1 MCAKTLATNNV
12 KDNFMLRLVGI
23 DLPENKRIVIALTYV
38 YGIGPKVAKKILEKA
53 KISED
58 IRAKDLTA
66 VDVAKLQKIIEE
78 FKVEGDL
85 RKEIRENIQ
94 RLKRIGAY
102 RGSRHSAGLPVR
114 GQRTRTNARTLRGK
128 RKTIG
133 AMKKEDA
140 AKVGGSK

>member
-1 MCAKTLATNNV
+1 
-12 KDNFMLRLVGI
+12 MLRLVGI
-23 DLPENKRIVIALTYV
+23 DLPENKRIEVALTYV
-38 YGIGPKVAKKILEKA
+38 YGIGPKISKIILDKA
-53 KISED
+53 KID
-58 IRAKDLTA
+58 LNLRAKDLTA
-66 VDVAKLQKIIEE
+66 EGVAKLQKIIEE

-94 RLKRIGAY
+94 RLKRIGSY
-102 RGSRHSAGLPVR
+102 RGFRHSAGLPTR

-140 AKVGGSK
+140 AKVEVKK

>member
-1 MCAKTLATNNV
+1 
-12 KDNFMLRLVGI
+12 MLRLVGI
-23 DLPENKRIVIALTYV
+23 DLPEDKRIEVALTYV
-38 YGIGPKVAKKILEKA
+38 YGVGPKISKIILEKA
-53 KISED
+53 KVD
-58 IRAKDLTA
+58 GNIRAKALSA
-66 VDVAKLQKIIEE
+66 IDVAKIQKILEE

-94 RLKRIGAY
+94 RLKRIGTY
-102 RGSRHSAGLPVR
+102 RGSRHTAGLPTR

-140 AKVGGSK
+140 AKLGGTK

>member
-1 MCAKTLATNNV
+1 
-12 KDNFMLRLVGI
+12 MLRLVGI
-23 DLPENKRIVIALTYV
+23 DLPENKRIEVALTYV
-38 YGIGPKVAKKILEKA
+38 YGIGPKISKTILERA
-53 KISED
+53 KISLD
-58 IRAKDLTA
+58 LRAKDLSA

-94 RLKRIGAY
+94 RLKRIGSY
-102 RGSRHSAGLPVR
+102 RGSRHSVGLPTR

-140 AKVGGSK
+140 AKVGGDK

>member
-1 MCAKTLATNNV
+1 
-12 KDNFMLRLVGI
+12 MLRLVGI
-23 DLPENKRIVIALTYV
+23 DLPENKRIEVALTYV
-38 YGIGPKVAKKILEKA
+38 YGIGPKVAKQILKRSG
-53 KISED
+53 ID
-58 IRAKDLTA
+58 GNIRANKLVA
-66 VDVAKLQKIIEE
+66 ADVAKLQKIIEE

-94 RLKRIGAY
+94 RLKRIGSY
-102 RGSRHSAGLPVR
+102 RGSRHIAGLPSR

-140 AKVGGSK
+140 AKLEGVK

>member
-1 MCAKTLATNNV
+1 
-12 KDNFMLRLVGI
+12 MLRLVGI
-23 DLPENKRIVIALTYV
+23 DLPENKRIEVALTYV
-38 YGIGPKVAKKILEKA
+38 YGVGPKISKIILEKA
-53 KISED
+53 KVD
-58 IRAKDLTA
+58 GNTRAKDLTA
-66 VDVAKLQKIIEE
+66 EGVAKIQKILEE

-94 RLKRIGAY
+94 RLKRIGTY
-102 RGSRHSAGLPVR
+102 RGSRHTAGLPTR

-140 AKVGGSK
+140 AKLGGAK

>member
-1 MCAKTLATNNV
+1 
-12 KDNFMLRLVGI
+12 MLRLVGI
-23 DLPENKRIVIALTYV
+23 DLPENKRIEVALTYV
-38 YGIGPKVAKKILEKA
+38 YGIGPKIASKLLSVC
-53 KISED
+53 KISPD
-58 IRAKDLTA
+58 LRAKDLKA
-66 VDVAKLQKIIEE
+66 EDVSKLQKAIED

-85 RKEIRENIQ
+85 RKEVRENIQ
-94 RLKRIGAY
+94 RLKRIGSY

-140 AKVGGSK
+140 AKVEVKK

>member
-1 MCAKTLATNNV
+1 
-12 KDNFMLRLVGI
+12 MLRLVGI
-23 DLPENKRIVIALTYV
+23 DLPENKRIEVALTYV
-38 YGIGPKVAKKILEKA
+38 YGVGPKISKIILEKA
-53 KISED
+53 KVD
-58 IRAKDLTA
+58 GNTRAKDLTA
-66 VDVAKLQKIIEE
+66 EGVAKIQKILEE

-94 RLKRIGAY
+94 RLKRIGTY
-102 RGSRHSAGLPVR
+102 RGSRHTAGLPTR

-140 AKVGGSK
+140 AKVETKK

>member
-1 MCAKTLATNNV
+1 
-12 KDNFMLRLVGI
+12 MLRLVGI
-23 DLPENKRIVIALTYV
+23 DLPENKRIEIALRYV
-38 YGIGPKVAKKILEKA
+38 YGIGPKIAKDILDRA
-53 KISED
+53 KID
-58 IRAKDLTA
+58 VNVRAKNITA
-66 VDVAKLQKIIEE
+66 EEVAKLQKIIEAY
-78 FKVEGDL
+78 KVEGDL

-94 RLKRIGAY
+94 RLKRISSY

-140 AKVGGSK
+140 AKVAGAK

>member
-1 MCAKTLATNNV
+1 
-12 KDNFMLRLVGI
+12 MLRLVGI

-38 YGIGPKVAKKILEKA
+38 YGIGPNIAKIILSKA

-58 IRAKDLTA
+58 LRAKDLSA

-85 RKEIRENIQ
+85 RKDIRENIQ
-94 RLKRIGAY
+94 RLKRIGSY

-140 AKVGGSK
+140 AKVEVKK

>member
-1 MCAKTLATNNV
+1 
-12 KDNFMLRLVGI
+12 MLRLVGI
-23 DLPENKRIVIALTYV
+23 DLPEDKRIEVALTYV
-38 YGIGPKVAKKILEKA
+38 YGVGPKISKIILEKA
-53 KISED
+53 KVD
-58 IRAKDLTA
+58 GNIRAKALSAT
-66 VDVAKLQKIIEE
+66 DVAKIQKILEE

-94 RLKRIGAY
+94 RLKRIGTY
-102 RGSRHSAGLPVR
+102 RGSRHTAGLPTR

-140 AKVGGSK
+140 AKLGGTK

>member
-1 MCAKTLATNNV
+1 
-12 KDNFMLRLVGI
+12 MLRLVGI
-23 DLPENKRIVIALTYV
+23 DLPENKRIEIALTYV
-38 YGIGPKVAKKILEKA
+38 YGIGPKISKIILERA
-53 KISED
+53 KID
-58 IRAKDLTA
+58 VNLRAKELSA
-66 VDVAKLQKIIEE
+66 ADVAKLQKILEE

-94 RLKRIGAY
+94 RLKRISSY

-140 AKVGGSK
+140 AKVGGAK

>member
-1 MCAKTLATNNV
+1 
-12 KDNFMLRLVGI
+12 MLRLVGI

-38 YGIGPKVAKKILEKA
+38 YGIGPKIAKTILGKA

-58 IRAKDLTA
+58 LRAKDLTA
-66 VDVAKLQKIIEE
+66 ADVAKLQKTIEE

-85 RKEIRENIQ
+85 RKEVRENIQ
-94 RLKRIGAY
+94 RLKRIASY
-102 RGSRHSAGLPVR
+102 RGARHSAGLPVH

-133 AMKKEDA
+133 AMKKEEA
-140 AKVGGSK
+140 AKTTGAR

>member
-1 MCAKTLATNNV
+1 
-12 KDNFMLRLVGI
+12 MLRLVGI
-23 DLPENKRIVIALTYV
+23 DLPENKRIEVALTYV
-38 YGIGPKVAKKILEKA
+38 YGIGPKIAKTILERA
-53 KISED
+53 KID
-58 IRAKDLTA
+58 VNLRAKDLSA
-66 VDVAKLQKIIEE
+66 EGVAKLQKIIEE

-94 RLKRIGAY
+94 RLKRVGTY
-102 RGSRHSAGLPVR
+102 RGSRHSAGLPTR

-140 AKVGGSK
+140 AKVAGAK

>member
-1 MCAKTLATNNV
+1 
-12 KDNFMLRLVGI
+12 MLRLVGI

-58 IRAKDLTA
+58 LRAKDLTA

-94 RLKRIGAY
+94 RLERIGAY
-102 RGSRHSAGLPVR
+102 RGSRHSAGLAVR

-140 AKVGGSK
+140 AKVAGAK

>member
-1 MCAKTLATNNV
+1 
-12 KDNFMLRLVGI
+12 MLRLVGI
-23 DLPENKRIVIALTYV
+23 DLPENKRIEIALTYV
-38 YGIGPKVAKKILEKA
+38 YGIGPKISKIILDKA
-53 KISED
+53 KID
-58 IRAKDLTA
+58 VNLRAKDLSA

-85 RKEIRENIQ
+85 RKEVRENIQ
-94 RLKRIGAY
+94 RLKRISSY
-102 RGSRHSAGLPVR
+102 RGSRHSAGLPTR

-140 AKVGGSK
+140 AKVGGVK

>member
-1 MCAKTLATNNV
+1 
-12 KDNFMLRLVGI
+12 MLRLVGI
-23 DLPENKRIVIALTYV
+23 DLPENKRIEVALTYV
-38 YGIGPKVAKKILEKA
+38 YGIGPKISKIILEKA
-53 KISED
+53 KID
-58 IRAKDLTA
+58 VNLRAKDLSA

-94 RLKRIGAY
+94 RLKRIGTY
-102 RGSRHSAGLPVR
+102 RGSRHSAGLPTR

-140 AKVGGSK
+140 AKVAGAK

>member
-1 MCAKTLATNNV
+1 
-12 KDNFMLRLVGI
+12 MLRLVGI
-23 DLPENKRIVIALTYV
+23 DLPENKRIEVALTYV
-38 YGIGPKVAKKILEKA
+38 YGIGPKISKTILEKA
-53 KISED
+53 KID
-58 IRAKDLTA
+58 VNLRAKDLSA

-94 RLKRIGAY
+94 RLKRIGTY
-102 RGSRHSAGLPVR
+102 RGSRHSAGLPTR

-140 AKVGGSK
+140 AKVAGAK

>member
-1 MCAKTLATNNV
+1 
-12 KDNFMLRLVGI
+12 MLRLVGI
-23 DLPENKRIVIALTYV
+23 DLPENKRIEIALTYV
-38 YGIGPKVAKKILEKA
+38 YGIGPKISKIILERA
-53 KISED
+53 KID
-58 IRAKDLTA
+58 PNLRAKDLTA
-66 VDVAKLQKIIEE
+66 EGVAKLQKIIEE

-85 RKEIRENIQ
+85 RKEIRENVQ
-94 RLKRIGAY
+94 RLKRIASY

-140 AKVGGSK
+140 AKVGGAK